1 MQRLLLTTCLFLP
14 LLATSHSV
22 NAQPN
27 ELQVVTHRLETTA
40 LGSELEL
47 SGTLRALRDS
57 TLSVSVNALVK
68 RLHVDL
74 GSRVKQGDLLLELD
88 DSIAKQEHQRA
99 LAQLSAAET
108 AATEAARL
116 RDEALRLKQQSHI
129 AQSEVSARESA
140 AKLAMAR
147 LQEARADARIAAEQL
162 AKHHL
167 KAPFDGV
174 ISARWTD
181 LGQWLNPGDQ
191 VFTLVS
197 MDLLRLDVQLP
208 QEHLPSIEHIQT
220 VQIRPDSQPGL
231 QIPARIDTLV
241 PVGDASRSF
250 LLRLAAT
257 EASPALVPGASARA
271 HLVFKQAKT
280 AVLLPRDAVL
290 RNADG
295 NFSVFVVENGKAKR
309 RQIALG
315 NSGRDGYLVEQG
327 LKAGEQVVIRGNEL
341 LSDEQSVT
349 ITAAPT
355 SSAQGQ
361 NDD

>member
-1 MQRLLLTTCLFLP
+1 MLRPLLITCLLLPILAVSH
-14 LLATSHSV
+14 LLS
-22 NAQPN
+22 AQPDAV
-27 ELQVVTHRLETTA
+27 QVVTHRLQTTA
-40 LGSELEL
+40 LTSELEL
-47 SGTLRALRDS
+47 SGTVRALRDS
-57 TLSVSVNALVK
+57 TLSVAVNALVK
-68 RLHVDL
+68 RLHVDV

-108 AATEAARL
+108 LATEAARL

-129 AQSEVSARESA
+129 AQSEVSARESN
-140 AKLAMAR
+140 AKLATAR
-147 LQEARADARIAAEQL
+147 VLEARADAGIAAEQL
-162 AKHHL
+162 AKHQL

-174 ISARWTD
+174 INARWTD

-197 MDLLRLDVQLP
+197 TNQLRLDVQLP
-208 QEHLPSIEHIQT
+208 QEYLASIDHVDT
-220 VQIRPDSQPGL
+220 VQIHPDSQPSL
-231 QIPARIDTLV
+231 QIPARVDTVV
-241 PVGDASRSF
+241 PVGSASRSF
-250 LLRLAAT
+250 LLRLVAT

-271 HLVFKQAKT
+271 QLVFKQAKT

-295 NFSVFVVENGKAKR
+295 NFSIFVVENGKAKR

-315 NSGRDGYLVEQG
+315 TSGRDGYLVEQG
-327 LKAGEQVVIRGNEL
+327 LAAGEQVVVRGNEL
-341 LSDEQSVT
+341 LSDGQAVT
-349 ITAAPT
+349 VAAASGT
-355 SSAQGQ
+355 SAQGQ